1 MYLFFAVFSLIRSSS
16 LDLWLNSLILFGLL
30 MNSRLEMEGTPCF
43 VFIEYALGLKVEAD
57 TVQLLL
63 LLLLLLW
70 KGIFLEGE
78 NCKSFLSTCEL
89 RKDVFGLEVKFASGK
104 ILVGDIEFGE
114 MLWGPLDVDISFEAG
129 LPAVSLFLL
138 SLLLTVLPDML
149 EVFLTSLLDVLI
161 YICNNN
167 NNINNNIFL

>member
-43 VFIEYALGLKVEAD
+43 VFIEYALGLKVEGD
-57 TVQLLL
+57 TVQ

-70 KGIFLEGE
+70 KGIFLDGE

-89 RKDVFGLEVKFASGK
+89 RKYVFGLELKSASGK

-114 MLWGPLDVDISFEAG
+114 MLGGPLDVDISFEVG

-138 SLLLTVLPDML
+138 SLLLTVLPDVL
-149 EVFLTSLLDVLI
+149 EVFLTSLLNVLI

-167 NNINNNIFL
+167 NNIFL